1 MATQVSQRSF
11 TTGAGTFTGTGDGR
25 VVRVRGVLYARAQR
39 FRPPV
44 PLTAAD
50 GAVQDPRPAVAC
62 PQLPDPA
69 EAKLGDAY
77 AGVEFDEACHRLAIT
92 VPEGAGPGD
101 RLPVMVWVHGGSYVT
116 GGGDLPVY
124 DPALLVAE
132 HRVVV
137 VNVTY
142 RLGVLGYLASAD
154 GRRHANLGLLDQL
167 AALRW
172 VRENVAAFGGD
183 PDAVTVFGES
193 AGGDAVAHLLA
204 ADGARGLFRRAV
216 VQSAPLGVRRRRER
230 LKAAMDLAVG
240 DLDEDAPLERVLAAQ
255 RAAEAAAGRFGL
267 RGAMPFGTQY
277 GHAPLPAEAE
287 VEQRWREA
295 APHVDV
301 LVGTTAQETSFFA
314 DGVPVLGAP
323 LVGPVLRR
331 AGVAAT
337 TEAVFARPGRQ
348 LARLLAAAGG
358 TVTEY
363 RVPWSPRGSRLGAT
377 HTVELPLLFEDP
389 AAWRGALVLGDADDD
404 EVHRAGLVV
413 RAAWARF
420 ARTGDPGPT
429 RDPSVLRL
437 RSR

>member
-1 MATQVSQRSF
+1 MTQQGF
-11 TTGAGTFTGTGDGR
+11 TTAAGTFSGTGDGA
-25 VVRVRGVLYARAQR
+25 VVRVRGVVYARAER
-39 FRPPV
+39 FRAPV

-69 EAKLGDAY
+69 EAQLGRPY
-77 AGVEFDEACHRLAIT
+77 AGVEHDEACHRLAIT
-92 VPEGAGPGD
+92 VPAGAGPGD
-101 RLPVMVWVHGGSYVT
+101 DLPVMVWVHGGSYVT

-137 VNVTY
+137 VSVTY
-142 RLGVLGYLASAD
+142 RLGLLGYLASAD

-172 VRENVAAFGGD
+172 VRANIAAFGGD
-183 PDAVTVFGES
+183 PAAVTVFGES

-216 VQSAPLGVRRRRER
+216 VQSAPLGLRRRRDR
-230 LKAAMDLAVG
+230 LRAAMDRAAGSLGA
-240 DLDEDAPLERVLAAQ
+240 DAPLERVLAAQ
-255 RAAEAAAGRFGL
+255 RAAESAAGRFGL

-277 GHAPLPAEAE
+277 GHAPLPAEEE
-287 VEQRWREA
+287 VEERWRA
-295 APHVDV
+295 AARHVDV
-301 LVGTTAQETSFFA
+301 LVGTTAEETSFFA
-314 DGVPVLGAP
+314 DGVPLMGR
-323 LVGPVLRR
+323 PVLRR

-337 TEAVFARPGRQ
+337 TEAVFARPARR

-358 TVTEY
+358 TAAEY
-363 RVPWSPRGSRLGAT
+363 RVLWRPPGSRLGAT

-389 AAWRGALVLGDADDD
+389 VAWRGALVLGAADAA
-404 EVHRAGLVV
+404 EVHRAGVLV

-437 RSR
+437 RTR